1 MALFS
6 SIAFGI
12 AYAGGYLAAAAGF
25 SIATATSIGVALANA
40 AVSLA
45 LSAISRALAPSVSIP
60 QSEIQ
65 AVINQ
70 ASAPR
75 RIYVGENLAGGVR
88 AFFDVK
94 DGTLYQLVMVAHG
107 EISSFEEFWV
117 DGEPLTLE
125 DVPDPIPW
133 GGHLVGL
140 FRPSSGKLSDY
151 VAVETRDGSDLGGDY
166 DNLTAAFPTW
176 DADCKLTNQATFLAQ
191 MKAPHGNDFSKIF
204 PKSYNT
210 TLQWVIHGQAV
221 YDPRTATTAYSD
233 NAALV
238 IAHFLTHED
247 GFKIDPSDIN
257 WDSVSAMAD
266 VADEAVPQL
275 EGGTAPRLRLWGYW
289 TLDEPPSDVLDRMHA
304 SSGIRAYEMQDG
316 RIGLIG
322 GGFGTPAC
330 TITAK
335 DIKEIQTSEAISE
348 REGYNVLRVLHMDA
362 SQKYTVT
369 EVDPWRDDDRLAI
382 EGEIVKEYEMAMC
395 PNRAQARRLA
405 KEQFHDDNRA
415 KVSIIT
421 NLVGLKARF
430 PRNHA
435 QRHTILLDYQPEDGS
450 GRVIQGEYEVL
461 DHEFDPIE
469 LQCRIDLAAVDR
481 ASGEWTPEEAGDPPT
496 PLLGGG
502 ANGAPE
508 LSAVLSQRVIQ
519 VSSSFALP
527 ILEVQATEVAGRNDI
542 TLEAQSRPVQPIPEI
557 GELPWLDMQ
566 ATDYVAQSGPVIDGQ
581 TYEVRARFNGLFD
594 APDAWKDLGTIT
606 VQIDATPPGAP
617 SELIPSNG
625 TGKVHLT
632 WRNPAGDFYE
642 IRVYRSETAVF
653 SDAALVGTTGGV
665 SGQISE
671 YSDTTITA
679 TTEYNYWVA
688 AANVS
693 GVEGSPAGPANI
705 TTT

>member
-1 MALFS
+1 MAVFS
-6 SIAFGI
+6 LIGAAISSI

-25 SIATATSIGVALANA
+25 SVATATSIGVAVANA

-45 LSAISRALAPSVSIP
+45 LSAISRALAPSVSVP
-60 QSEIQ
+60 VNEIQ
-65 AVINQ
+65 AVISQ

-94 DGTLYQLVMVAHG
+94 DGVLYQLVMVAHG
-107 EISSFEEFWV
+107 EITSFEECWV
-117 DGEPLTLE
+117 DSVAVTLDANG
-125 DVPDPIPW
+125 DVTE
-133 GGHLVGL
+133 
-140 FRPSSGKLSDY
+140 GKMLDY
-151 VAVETRDGSDLGGDY
+151 VNVQTRDGSELGGDY
-166 DNLTAAFPTW
+166 ADLIADFVSW
-176 DADCKLTNQATFLAQ
+176 DTDRRLEGQATFLAQ
-191 MKAPHGNDFSKIF
+191 MKAPSGNDFSKVF

-221 YDPRTATTAYSD
+221 YDPRTDSTTYSD

-247 GFKIDPSDIN
+247 GFKIDPADIN

-322 GGFGTPAC
+322 GSFGTPAC

-335 DIKEIQTSEAISE
+335 DIREIQTSEAISE
-348 REGYNVLRVLHMDA
+348 REGYNLLRVLHMDA

-369 EVDPWRDDDRLAI
+369 EVDSWRDAERLAV
-382 EGEIVKEYEMAMC
+382 EGEIPKEYELGMC

-430 PRNHA
+430 PREHA

-481 ASGEWTPEEAGDPPT
+481 ASGEWTPAEAGDAPT
-496 PLLGGG
+496 PLPDDPQNL
-502 ANGAPE
+502 APDI
-508 LSAVLSQRVIQ
+508 SAVFTQRIVQ
-519 VSSSFALP
+519 ASASSRIAT
-527 ILEVQATEVAGRNDI
+527 LEVDAVPIVGRNDI
-542 TLEAQSRPVQPIPEI
+542 AVQAQYRKTGASA
-557 GELPWLDMQ
+557 WLDMA
-566 ATDYVAQSGPVIDGQ
+566 ATDYTAQSGPVEDGE
-581 TYEVRARFNGLFD
+581 TYEGQARFDGVFYE
-594 APDAWKDLGTIT
+594 PDEWEYLGTIT
-606 VQIDATPPGAP
+606 VQIDATAPGEP
-617 SELIPSNG
+617 SELFASNG
-625 TGKVHLT
+625 TGRVNLN
-632 WRNPAGDFYE
+632 WRNPAGEFYE
-642 IRVYRSETAVF
+642 IRIYRSTTAVF
-653 SDAALVGTTGGV
+653 GDASLVGTTGGV

-671 YSDTTITA
+671 FSDDTITA
-679 TTEYNYWVA
+679 GTEYNYWVA

-705 TTT
+705 TTA

>member
-1 MALFS
+1 MAIIS
-6 SIAFGI
+6 TIIAGI

-40 AVSLA
+40 AVNLA
-45 LSAISRALAPSVSIP
+45 VGLVMRALAPSVSIP
-60 QSEIQ
+60 VTEIQ
-65 AVINQ
+65 AVISQ

-75 RIYVGENLAGGVR
+75 RIYVGENLAGGIR

-94 DGTLYQLVMVAHG
+94 DGVLYQLVMVAHG
-107 EISSFEEFWV
+107 EITSFEECWV
-117 DGEPLTLE
+117 DSVAVTLDASG
-125 DVPDPIPW
+125 DVTE
-133 GGHLVGL
+133 
-140 FRPSSGKLSDY
+140 GKMVDY
-151 VAVETRDGSDLGGDY
+151 VNVQTRDGSDLGGDY
-166 DNLTAAFPTW
+166 ADLIADFASW
-176 DADCKLTNQATFLAQ
+176 DTDRRLEGQATFLAQ
-191 MKAPHGNDFSKIF
+191 MKAPQGNDFSKVF

-210 TLQWVIHGQAV
+210 ALQWVIRGQAV
-221 YDPRTATTAYSD
+221 YDPRDVSTAYAD

-238 IAHFLTHED
+238 QSHFLTHED
-247 GFKIDPSDIN
+247 GFKIDAADIN
-257 WDSVSAMAD
+257 WDSVSTMAD

-275 EGGTAPRLRLWGYW
+275 EGGVAPRLRLWGYW

-322 GGFGTPAC
+322 GSFGTPAC

-369 EVDPWRDDDRLAI
+369 EVDQWRDDTRLAV
-382 EGEIVKEYEMAMC
+382 EGEIVKEYELTMC
-395 PNRAQARRLA
+395 PNRSQARRLA

-430 PRNHA
+430 PREHA

-469 LQCRIDLAAVDR
+469 LQCRIDLAKVDR

-496 PLLGGG
+496 PLPVSG
-502 ANGAPE
+502 NSEAPE
-508 LSAVLSQRVIQ
+508 ISAVFSQRVVQASAGNRIA
-519 VSSSFALP
+519 V
-527 ILEVQATEVAGRNDI
+527 LEVDAVPIAGRDDI
-542 TLEAQSRPVQPIPEI
+542 VIEAQYRTVTEAGGTSYGQWI
-557 GELPWLDMQ
+557 DMQ
-566 ATDYVAQSGPVIDGQ
+566 ATAYTAQSGAVEDGR
-581 TYEVRARFNGLFD
+581 TYNAQARFDGVFYE
-594 APDAWKDLGTIT
+594 PDEWEDLGTIT
-606 VQIDATPPGAP
+606 VQIDATAPGAP
-617 SELIPSNG
+617 SELFASNG
-625 TGKVHLT
+625 TGRVNLN
-632 WRNPAGDFYE
+632 WRNPTGEFYE
-642 IRVYRSETAVF
+642 LRIYRSETTVF
-653 SDAALVGTTGGV
+653 GDADLVGTTGGV

-671 YSDTTITA
+671 LSDDTITA
-679 TTEYNYWVA
+679 ATDYYYWVA
-688 AANVS
+688 VANVS

-705 TTT
+705 TTS

>member
-94 DGTLYQLVMVAHG
+94 DGVLYQLVMVSHG
-107 EISSFEEFWV
+107 EITSFDECWFDSEAV
-117 DGEPLTLE
+117 TLDGNG
-125 DVPDPIPW
+125 DVTA
-133 GGHLVGL
+133 
-140 FRPSSGKLSDY
+140 GKMSEY
-151 VAVETRDGSDLGGDY
+151 VNVQTRDGSTLGGDY
-166 DNLTAAFPTW
+166 ADLLTEFPTW
-176 DADCKLTNQATFLAQ
+176 DADRKLTNQATFLAQ
-191 MKAPHGNDFSKIF
+191 MRAPSGNDFSKVF

-210 TLQWVIHGQAV
+210 TLQWVIRGQAV
-221 YDPRTATTAYSD
+221 YDPRTDSTAYSD

-247 GFKIDPSDIN
+247 GFKIDPADIN
-257 WDSVSAMAD
+257 WDSVAAMAN

-275 EGGTAPRLRLWGYW
+275 EGGTATRLRLWGYW

-322 GGFGTPAC
+322 GSFGTPAC

-369 EVDPWRDDDRLAI
+369 EVDPWRDDTRLAI
-382 EGEIVKEYEMAMC
+382 EGEIVKEYELSMC
-395 PNRAQARRLA
+395 PSRSQARRLA

-421 NLVGLKARF
+421 NLVGLKPRF
-430 PRNHA
+430 PREHA
-435 QRHTILLDYQPEDGS
+435 QRHTIMLDYQPEDGS

-469 LQCRIDLAAVDR
+469 LQCRIDLAKVDR

-496 PLLGGG
+496 PLPISTPTPP
-502 ANGAPE
+502 PE
-508 LSAVLSQRVIQ
+508 ISAVLTQRIVQ
-519 VSSSFALP
+519 ASASTSVP
-527 ILEVQATEVAGRNDI
+527 VLEVEAVEVAGRSDI
-542 TLEAQSRPVQPIPEI
+542 TVEARYRTNALQP
-557 GELPWLDMQ
+557 WTDMQ
-566 ATDYVAQSGPVIDGQ
+566 PSGYVAQSGPVEDGV
-581 TYEVRARFNGLFD
+581 TYTAEARFNGVFD
-594 APDAWKDLGTIT
+594 EPDAWVSLGSVT
-606 VQIDATPPGAP
+606 VQIDATAPGAP
-617 SELIPSNG
+617 SELFASNS
-625 TGKVHLT
+625 TGRVNLN
-632 WRNPAGDFYE
+632 WRNPNGEFYE
-642 IRVYRSETAVF
+642 IRIYRSTTAVF
-653 SDAALVGTTGGV
+653 GDAALVGTTGGV

-671 YSDTTITA
+671 FSDDTVTA
-679 TTEYNYWVA
+679 ATEYNYWVA

>member
-1 MALFS
+1 MAIFS
-6 SIAFGI
+6 TIIGAI

-25 SIATATSIGVALANA
+25 SIATATSIGVAVANA

-65 AVINQ
+65 AVISQ

-75 RIYVGENLAGGVR
+75 RIYVGKNLAGGVR
-88 AFFDVK
+88 AFFEVK
-94 DGTLYQLVMVAHG
+94 DGVLYQLVMVSHG
-107 EISSFEEFWV
+107 EITSFEECWV
-117 DGEPLTLE
+117 DSEAVTLDASG
-125 DVPDPIPW
+125 DVEA
-133 GGHLVGL
+133 GK
-140 FRPSSGKLSDY
+140 PSEC
-151 VAVETRDGSDLGGDY
+151 VNVQTRDGSALGGDY
-166 DNLTAAFPTW
+166 ADLLAEFATW
-176 DADCKLTNQATFLAQ
+176 DAGRKLTNQATFLAQ
-191 MKAPHGNDFSKIF
+191 MKAPKGNDFSKVF

-221 YDPRTATTAYSD
+221 YDPRTDSTAYSD

-247 GFKIDPSDIN
+247 GFKIDAADIN

-322 GGFGTPAC
+322 GSFGTPAC

-362 SQKYTVT
+362 EQKYTVT
-369 EVDPWRDDDRLAI
+369 EVDPWRDDARLAI
-382 EGEIVKEYEMAMC
+382 EGEIVKEYELSMC

-421 NLVGLKARF
+421 NNGGLKARF
-430 PRNHA
+430 PREHA

-469 LQCRIDLAAVDR
+469 LQCRIDLAKVDR

-496 PLLGGG
+496 PLPETS
-502 ANGAPE
+502 NSEAPE
-508 LSAVLSQRVIQ
+508 LSTVFSQRVLQASAGNRIA
-519 VSSSFALP
+519 V
-527 ILEVQATEVAGRNDI
+527 LEVDAVPIAGRDDI
-542 TLEAQSRPVQPIPEI
+542 ALEAQYRSVTYDDGGSEGIPETVY
-557 GELPWLDMQ
+557 GPWVDMQ
-566 ATDYVAQSGPVIDGQ
+566 ATGYTAQSGAVEDGQ
-581 TYEVRARFNGLFD
+581 DYNARARFDGVFYE
-594 APDAWKDLGTIT
+594 PDEWENLGTIT
-606 VQIDATPPGAP
+606 VQIDATAPGAP
-617 SELIPSNG
+617 SELFASNG
-625 TGKVHLT
+625 TGRVNLN
-632 WRNPAGDFYE
+632 WRNPNGEFYE
-642 IRVYRSETAVF
+642 LRVYRSDTAVF
-653 SDAALVGTTGGV
+653 ADAALVGTTGGV
-665 SGQISE
+665 AGQISE
-671 YSDTTITA
+671 FSDDTITA
-679 TTEYNYWVA
+679 ATEYNYWVA

>member
-1 MALFS
+1 MAIFTAIG
-6 SIAFGI
+6 IAVNAI

-25 SIATATSIGVALANA
+25 SIATATSIGVAVANA

-65 AVINQ
+65 AVISQ

-75 RIYVGENLAGGVR
+75 RIYVGENLAGGIR
-88 AFFDVK
+88 AFFEVK
-94 DGTLYQLVMVAHG
+94 DGVLYQLVMVSHG
-107 EISSFEEFWV
+107 EITSFEECWV
-117 DGEPLTLE
+117 DSEAVTLDASG
-125 DVPDPIPW
+125 DVEA
-133 GGHLVGL
+133 
-140 FRPSSGKLSDY
+140 GKLSEY
-151 VAVETRDGSDLGGDY
+151 VNVQTRDGSTLGGDY
-166 DNLTAAFPTW
+166 ADLIAEFTTW
-176 DADCKLTNQATFLAQ
+176 DADRKLTNQATFLAQ
-191 MKAPHGNDFSKIF
+191 MKAPKGNDFSKVF

-221 YDPRTATTAYSD
+221 YDPRDVSTAYAD

-238 IAHFLTHED
+238 QSHFLTHED
-247 GFKIDPSDIN
+247 GFKIDPADIN

-266 VADEAVPQL
+266 VSDEAVPQL

-322 GGFGTPAC
+322 GSFGTPAC

-369 EVDPWRDDDRLAI
+369 EVDPWRDDTRLAI
-382 EGEIVKEYEMAMC
+382 EGEIVKEYELSMC

-430 PRNHA
+430 PREHA

-469 LQCRIDLAAVDR
+469 LQCRIDLAKVDR

-496 PLLGGG
+496 PLPASG
-502 ANGAPE
+502 NSEAPE
-508 LSAVLSQRVIQ
+508 ISAVFSQRVVQASAGNRIA
-519 VSSSFALP
+519 V
-527 ILEVQATEVAGRNDI
+527 LEVDAVPIAGRNDI
-542 TLEAQSRPVQPIPEI
+542 VVEAQYRTSTYDDGGSEGIPETVY
-557 GELPWLDMQ
+557 GPWIDMQ
-566 ATDYVAQSGPVIDGQ
+566 ATGYTAQSGAVEDGRDYNAQ
-581 TYEVRARFNGLFD
+581 ARFDGVFYE
-594 APDAWKDLGTIT
+594 PDEWENLGTIT
-606 VQIDATPPGAP
+606 VQIDATAPDAP
-617 SELIPSNG
+617 SELFASNG
-625 TGKVHLT
+625 TGRVNLN
-632 WRNPAGDFYE
+632 WRNPTGSFHE
-642 IRVYRSETAVF
+642 LRIYRSETAVF
-653 SDAALVGTTGGV
+653 GDAALVGTTGGV

-671 YSDTTITA
+671 FSDDTITA
-679 TTEYNYWVA
+679 ATEYNYWVA

>member
-1 MALFS
+1 MAIIS
-6 SIAFGI
+6 TIIAGI

-25 SIATATSIGVALANA
+25 SIATATSIGVAVANA

-65 AVINQ
+65 AVISQ

-75 RIYVGENLAGGVR
+75 RIYVGENLAGGIR
-88 AFFDVK
+88 AFFEVK
-94 DGTLYQLVMVAHG
+94 DGVLYQLVMVSHG
-107 EISSFEEFWV
+107 EITSFEECWV
-117 DGEPLTLE
+117 DSEAVTLDASG
-125 DVPDPIPW
+125 DVEA
-133 GGHLVGL
+133 
-140 FRPSSGKLSDY
+140 GKLSEY
-151 VAVETRDGSDLGGDY
+151 VNVQTRDGSTLGGDY
-166 DNLTAAFPTW
+166 ADLLAEFPTW
-176 DADCKLTNQATFLAQ
+176 DADRKLTNQATFLAQ
-191 MKAPHGNDFSKIF
+191 MKAPQGNDFSKVF

-221 YDPRTATTAYSD
+221 YDPRTDSTSYSD
-233 NAALV
+233 NASLV
-238 IAHFLTHED
+238 IAHFLSHED
-247 GFKIDPSDIN
+247 GFKIAPADIN
-257 WDSVSAMAD
+257 WDSVSAMVD

-322 GGFGTPAC
+322 GSFGTPAC

-369 EVDPWRDDDRLAI
+369 EVDAWRDDTRLAI
-382 EGEIVKEYEMAMC
+382 EGEIVKEYELSMC

-430 PRNHA
+430 PREHA

-469 LQCRIDLAAVDR
+469 LQCRIDLAKVDR

-496 PLLGGG
+496 PLPISTPTPP
-502 ANGAPE
+502 PE
-508 LSAVLSQRVIQ
+508 ISAVLTQRIVQ
-519 VSSSFALP
+519 ASASTSVP
-527 ILEVQATEVAGRNDI
+527 VLEVEAVEVAGRSDI
-542 TLEAQSRPVQPIPEI
+542 TVEARYRTNALQP
-557 GELPWLDMQ
+557 WTDMQ
-566 ATDYVAQSGPVIDGQ
+566 ASGYVAQSGPVEDGV
-581 TYEVRARFNGLFD
+581 TYHAEARFNGVFD
-594 APDAWKDLGTIT
+594 EPDAWVSLGSVT

-617 SELIPSNG
+617 SELFASNG
-625 TGKVHLT
+625 NGRVNLN
-632 WRNPAGDFYE
+632 WRNPNGEFYE
-642 IRVYRSETAVF
+642 IRIYRSTTAVF
-653 SDAALVGTTGGV
+653 GDAALVGTTGGV

-671 YSDTTITA
+671 FSDDTITA
-679 TTEYNYWVA
+679 ATEYNYWVA

-693 GVEGSPAGPANI
+693 GVEGSPAGPANL

>member
-1 MALFS
+1 MAIFS
-6 SIAFGI
+6 TIIGAI

-25 SIATATSIGVALANA
+25 SIATATSIGVAVANA

-45 LSAISRALAPSVSIP
+45 LSAVSRALAPSVSIP

-65 AVINQ
+65 AVISQ

-75 RIYVGENLAGGVR
+75 RIYVGENLAGGIR
-88 AFFDVK
+88 AFFEVK
-94 DGTLYQLVMVAHG
+94 DGVLYQLVMVSHG
-107 EISSFEEFWV
+107 EITSFEECWV
-117 DGEPLTLE
+117 DSEAVTLDASG
-125 DVPDPIPW
+125 DVEA
-133 GGHLVGL
+133 
-140 FRPSSGKLSDY
+140 GKLSEY
-151 VAVETRDGSDLGGDY
+151 VNVQTRDGSTLGGDY
-166 DNLTAAFPTW
+166 ADLLAEFPTW
-176 DADCKLTNQATFLAQ
+176 DADRKLTNQATFLAQ
-191 MKAPHGNDFSKIF
+191 MKAPQGNDFSKVF

-221 YDPRTATTAYSD
+221 YDPRTDSTTYSD

-247 GFKIDPSDIN
+247 GFKIDPADIN
-257 WDSVSAMAD
+257 WDSVSAMAN

-322 GGFGTPAC
+322 GSFGTPAC

-335 DIKEIQTSEAISE
+335 DIREIQTSEAISE

-369 EVDPWRDDDRLAI
+369 EVDQWRDDTRLAV
-382 EGEIVKEYEMAMC
+382 EGEIVKEYELTMC

-430 PRNHA
+430 PREHA

-469 LQCRIDLAAVDR
+469 LQCRIDLAKVDR

-496 PLLGGG
+496 PLPASG
-502 ANGAPE
+502 NSEAPDI
-508 LSAVLSQRVIQ
+508 SAVFSQRVVQASAGNRIA
-519 VSSSFALP
+519 V
-527 ILEVQATEVAGRNDI
+527 LEVDTVPISGRSDI
-542 TLEAQSRPVQPIPEI
+542 VIEAQYRTVTEAGGGTIY
-557 GELPWLDMQ
+557 GPWIDMQ
-566 ATDYVAQSGPVIDGQ
+566 ATGYTAQSGAVEDGRDYNAQ
-581 TYEVRARFNGLFD
+581 ARFDGVFYE
-594 APDAWKDLGTIT
+594 PDAWENLGSIT

-617 SELIPSNG
+617 SELFAANG
-625 TGKVHLT
+625 TGRVNLN
-632 WRNPAGDFYE
+632 WRNPTGEFYE
-642 IRVYRSETAVF
+642 IRIYRSETAVF
-653 SDAALVGTTGGV
+653 GDAALVGTTGGV

-671 YSDTTITA
+671 FSDDTITA
-679 TTEYNYWVA
+679 ATEYNYWVA

-693 GVEGSPAGPANI
+693 GVEGTPAGPANI

>member
-25 SIATATSIGVALANA
+25 SIATATSIGVAVANA

-65 AVINQ
+65 AVISQ

-75 RIYVGENLAGGVR
+75 RIYVGENLAGGIR
-88 AFFDVK
+88 AFFEVK
-94 DGTLYQLVMVAHG
+94 DGVLYQLVMVSHG
-107 EISSFEEFWV
+107 EITSFEECWV
-117 DGEPLTLE
+117 DSEAVTLDASG
-125 DVPDPIPW
+125 DVEA
-133 GGHLVGL
+133 
-140 FRPSSGKLSDY
+140 GKLSEY
-151 VAVETRDGSDLGGDY
+151 VNVQTRDGSAFGGDY
-166 DNLTAAFPTW
+166 ADLLAEFPTW
-176 DADCKLTNQATFLAQ
+176 DADRKLTNQATFLAQ
-191 MKAPHGNDFSKIF
+191 MKAPQGNDFSKVF

-221 YDPRTATTAYSD
+221 YDPRTTSTAYSD

-238 IAHFLTHED
+238 EAHFLTHKD
-247 GFKIDPSDIN
+247 GFKIDTAEIN

-322 GGFGTPAC
+322 GSFGTPAC

-348 REGYNVLRVLHMDA
+348 REGYNVLRVMHMEAD
-362 SQKYTVT
+362 QKYTVT
-369 EVDPWRDDDRLAI
+369 EVDPWRDDTRLAI
-382 EGEIVKEYEMAMC
+382 EGELVKEYELAMC

-430 PRNHA
+430 PREHA

-469 LQCRIDLAAVDR
+469 LQCRIDLAKVDR

-496 PLLGGG
+496 PLPISTPTPPP
-502 ANGAPE
+502 AI
-508 LSAVLSQRVIQ
+508 SAVLTQRIVQ
-519 VSSSFALP
+519 ASASTSVP
-527 ILEVQATEVAGRNDI
+527 ILEVEAVEIPGRSDI
-542 TLEAQSRPVQPIPEI
+542 TVEARYRTNALQP
-557 GELPWLDMQ
+557 WTDMQ
-566 ATDYVAQSGPVIDGQ
+566 SSGYVAQSGPVEDGV
-581 TYEVRARFNGLFD
+581 TYHAEARLNGVFD
-594 APDAWKDLGTIT
+594 EPDAWVSLGSVT
-606 VQIDATPPGAP
+606 VQIDATAPGAP
-617 SELIPSNG
+617 SELFASNG
-625 TGKVHLT
+625 TGRVNLN
-632 WRNPAGDFYE
+632 WRNPNGEFYE
-642 IRVYRSETAVF
+642 IRIYRSTTAVF
-653 SDAALVGTTGGV
+653 GDASLVGTTGGV

-671 YSDTTITA
+671 FSDDTVTA
-679 TTEYNYWVA
+679 ATEYYYWVA

-693 GVEGSPAGPANI
+693 GVEGTPAGPANI
-705 TTT
+705 TTV

>member
-1 MALFS
+1 MAIFTAIGTALFN
-6 SIAFGI
+6 I
-12 AYAGGYLAAAAGF
+12 AYAGAYLAASAGF
-25 SIATATSIGVALANA
+25 SIATATSIGVAVANA

-45 LSAISRALAPSVSIP
+45 FSAISRALAPSVSVP

-65 AVINQ
+65 AVISQ

-88 AFFDVK
+88 TFFDVK
-94 DGTLYQLVMVAHG
+94 DGVLYQLVMVAHG
-107 EISSFEEFWV
+107 EVTSFEECWV
-117 DGEPLTLE
+117 DGEAVALDAAG
-125 DVPDPIPW
+125 DVTA
-133 GGHLVGL
+133 
-140 FRPSSGKLSDY
+140 GKMAEY
-151 VAVETRDGSDLGGDY
+151 VNIQTRDGSALGGDY
-166 DNLTAAFPTW
+166 ADLTAEFATW
-176 DADCKLTNQATFLAQ
+176 DADRKLTNQATFLAQ
-191 MKAPHGNDFSKIF
+191 MKAPKGNDFSKVF

-210 TLQWVIHGQAV
+210 ALQWVIRGQAV
-221 YDPRTATTAYSD
+221 YDPRDVSTAYAD

-238 IAHFLTHED
+238 QSHFLTHED
-247 GFKIDPSDIN
+247 GFKIDAADIN

-322 GGFGTPAC
+322 GSFGTPAC

-335 DIKEIQTSEAISE
+335 DIREIQTSEAISE

-369 EVDPWRDDDRLAI
+369 EVDQWRDDSRLAV
-382 EGEIVKEYEMAMC
+382 EGEIVKEYELTMC

-415 KVSIIT
+415 KVSIVT

-430 PRNHA
+430 PREHA

-481 ASGEWTPEEAGDPPT
+481 ASGEWTPAEAGDSPT
-496 PLLGGG
+496 PLPDDPQNL
-502 ANGAPE
+502 APDI
-508 LSAVLSQRVIQ
+508 SAVFTQRIVQASASSQI
-519 VSSSFALP
+519 A
-527 ILEVQATEVAGRNDI
+527 ILEVDAVPIVGRSDI
-542 TLEAQSRPVQPIPEI
+542 AVEAQYRRVSAFSST
-557 GELPWLDMQ
+557 WLDMQ
-566 ATDYVAQSGPVIDGQ
+566 ATGYTAQSGPVEDRVE
-581 TYEVRARFNGLFD
+581 YEAQARFDGVFYE
-594 APDAWKDLGTIT
+594 PDEWENLGTIT
-606 VQIDATPPGAP
+606 VQIDAIAPGAP
-617 SELIPSNG
+617 SELFASNG
-625 TGKVHLT
+625 TGRVNLN
-632 WRNPAGDFYE
+632 WRNPSSDFHE
-642 IRVYRSETAVF
+642 IRIYRGTTAVF
-653 SDAALVGTTGGV
+653 GDAALVGTTGGV

-671 YSDTTITA
+671 YSDDTITA
-679 TTEYNYWVA
+679 ATEYNYWVA

-693 GVEGSPAGPANI
+693 GVEGDPVGPATI

>member
-1 MALFS
+1 MAIFTAIG
-6 SIAFGI
+6 IAVNAI

-25 SIATATSIGVALANA
+25 SVATATSIGVAVANA

-45 LSAISRALAPSVSIP
+45 LSAISRALMPSVSVP
-60 QSEIQ
+60 TTEIQ

-75 RIYVGENLAGGVR
+75 RIYVGENLAGGIR
-88 AFFDVK
+88 AFFEVN
-94 DGTLYQLVMVAHG
+94 DGVLYQLVMVAHG
-107 EISSFEEFWV
+107 PITSFDEFWV
-117 DGEPLTLE
+117 DSVPVTLDE
-125 DVPDPIPW
+125 NGDVTE
-133 GGHLVGL
+133 
-140 FRPSSGKLSDY
+140 GKTAPY
-151 VAVETRDGSDLGGDY
+151 VNIQTRNGSALGGDY
-166 DNLTAAFPTW
+166 ADLSADFASW
-176 DADCKLTNQATFLAQ
+176 DVDRKLTNQATFLGQ
-191 MKAPHGNDFSKIF
+191 IKAPDGNDFTKVF
-204 PKSYNT
+204 PKTSGT
-210 TLQWVIHGQAV
+210 VLQCVIKGQAV
-221 YDPRTATTAYSD
+221 YDPRNVSTAYAD

-238 IAHFLTHED
+238 QSHFLTHED
-247 GFKIDPSDIN
+247 GFKIDAAEIN

-322 GGFGTPAC
+322 GSFGTPAC

-335 DIKEIQTSEAISE
+335 DIREIQTSEAISE

-369 EVDPWRDDDRLAI
+369 EVEAWRDDTRLAV
-382 EGEIVKEYEMAMC
+382 EGEIVKEYELAMC

-430 PRNHA
+430 PREHA

-469 LQCRIDLAAVDR
+469 LLCRIDLAKVDR

-496 PLLGGG
+496 PLPVSG
-502 ANGAPE
+502 NSEAPE
-508 LSAVLSQRVIQ
+508 ISAVFSQRVVQASAGNRIA
-519 VSSSFALP
+519 V
-527 ILEVQATEVAGRNDI
+527 LEVDAVPIAGRDDI
-542 TLEAQSRPVQPIPEI
+542 VIEAQYRTSTYDDGGSEGIPSTTY
-557 GELPWLDMQ
+557 GPWTDMQ
-566 ATDYVAQSGPVIDGQ
+566 ATGYTAQSGAVEDGRDYNAQ
-581 TYEVRARFNGLFD
+581 ARFDGVFYE
-594 APDAWKDLGTIT
+594 PDEWENLGTIT

-617 SELIPSNG
+617 SELFASNG
-625 TGKVHLT
+625 TGRVNLN
-632 WRNPAGDFYE
+632 WRNPNGEFYE
-642 IRVYRSETAVF
+642 IRIYRSTTAVF
-653 SDAALVGTTGGV
+653 GDASLVGTTGGV

-671 YSDTTITA
+671 FSDDTITA
-679 TTEYNYWVA
+679 ATEYNYWVA

-693 GVEGSPAGPANI
+693 GVEGTPAGPANI
-705 TTT
+705 TTV

>member
-1 MALFS
+1 MAIFS
-6 SIAFGI
+6 TIIGAI

-40 AVSLA
+40 VVSMA
-45 LSAISRALAPSVSIP
+45 LSAISRALQPSVSVP

-88 AFFDVK
+88 ALFDVK
-94 DGTLYQLVMVAHG
+94 DGVLYQLALVAHG
-107 EISSFEEFWV
+107 EVSSFEECWIDGEAVTLDV
-117 DGEPLTLE
+117 DGEV
-125 DVPDPIPW
+125 DA
-133 GGHLVGL
+133 
-140 FRPSSGKLSDY
+140 GKMAGY
-151 VAVETRDGSDLGGDY
+151 VNIQTRDGAALGGDY
-166 DNLTAAFPTW
+166 ADLMAEFPAW
-176 DADCKLTNQATFLAQ
+176 GVERKLEGQATFLAQ
-191 MKAPHGNDFSKIF
+191 MKAPHGNDFSKVF

-210 TLQWVIHGQAV
+210 SLQWVIHGQAV
-221 YDPRTATTAYSD
+221 YDPRIDAAAYSD

-238 IAHFLTHED
+238 EAHFLTHED
-247 GFKIDPSDIN
+247 GFKMAAADIN
-257 WDSVSAMAD
+257 WDSVAAMAG
-266 VADEAVPQL
+266 VADEAAPQL

-304 SSGIRAYEMQDG
+304 SSGVRAYEMQDG

-322 GGFGTPAC
+322 GGFGEPAC

-362 SQKYTVT
+362 SQNYTVT
-369 EVDPWRDDDRLAI
+369 EVDPWRDDARLAI
-382 EGEIVKEYEMAMC
+382 EGEIVKEYELSMC

-430 PRNHA
+430 PRAQA

-496 PLLGGG
+496 PLPASG
-502 ANGAPE
+502 NSEAPD
-508 LSAVLSQRVIQ
+508 LSAVFSQRVVEASAGNRIA
-519 VSSSFALP
+519 V
-527 ILEVQATEVAGRNDI
+527 LEVDAVPIAGRDDI
-542 TLEAQSRPVQPIPEI
+542 VIEAQYRTSTYYDGGREGMPETVY
-557 GELPWLDMQ
+557 GDWVDMQ
-566 ATDYVAQSGPVIDGQ
+566 ATDYTAQSGPVEDGRS
-581 TYEVRARFNGLFD
+581 YSARARFDGVFYE
-594 APDAWKDLGTIT
+594 PDQWEDLGAIT
-606 VQIDATPPGAP
+606 VQIDATAPGAP
-617 SELIPSNG
+617 SELFASNG
-625 TGKVHLT
+625 TGRVNLN
-632 WRNPAGDFYE
+632 WRNPAGHFYE
-642 IRVYRSETAVF
+642 LRIYRGDTAVF
-653 SDAALVGTTGGV
+653 DDAALVGMTGGV

-671 YSDTTITA
+671 FSDDTVAAATA
-679 TTEYNYWVA
+679 YNYWVK

-693 GVEGSPAGPANI
+693 GVEGDPVGPAPI
-705 TTT
+705 TTP